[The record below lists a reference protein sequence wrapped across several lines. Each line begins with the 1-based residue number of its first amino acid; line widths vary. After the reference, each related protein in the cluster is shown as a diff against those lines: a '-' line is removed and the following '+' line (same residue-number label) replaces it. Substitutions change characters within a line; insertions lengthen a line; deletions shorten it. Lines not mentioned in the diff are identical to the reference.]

1 MTTENSFPPLT
12 FKYLLRDFLQITNG
26 KLFPLMKIFVH
37 MLVDQLSGN
46 QQRKFLRDFS
56 WESTRLRKDKQF
68 KRLCVE
74 ITVSMITN
82 KKKRKYIL
90 RLPLP
95 FFSLI
100 LTMKAILEWNRMMEG
115 DIRNYLWGWKVWK
128 KTGKTPFCNR
138 TL

>member
-12 FKYLLRDFLQITNG
+12 FKYLLWDFLQITNG

-46 QQRKFLRDFS
+46 QQRKLLRDFS

-82 KKKRKYIL
+82 KKKRKY
-90 RLPLP
+90 
-95 FFSLI
+95 
-100 LTMKAILEWNRMMEG
+100 T
-115 DIRNYLWGWKVWK
+115 
-128 KTGKTPFCNR
+128 
-138 TL
+138 